1 MDPAAPAV
9 IACGMRKRRT
19 PIQKAIDT
27 LLADPRVANAWSEG
41 DNGCGDYRAGHVED
55 VWVDLKP
62 GFISDEETHSIHE
75 ETPARLIDALGGVR
89 PCDCDGCLD
98 ALAKAGA
105 RGGLPAGTRSNPAG
119 DEGGSLWPVLGGLA
133 AGAAVVGGLAYLL
146 RPREAS
152 AMGMNYDGSVVPGI
166 ASRPEDGGT
175 TFGFNELGGRLTGTA
190 FIDRI
195 KNMSESAYRRAVA
208 DAIIAGSIP
217 QCFARFTRVDVA
229 SRGMTGTFWISPM
242 PLAVGTDA
250 DMFHA
255 PLPVATV
262 QRIAN
267 HFGLLLPTSKMVDA
281 ARLVPGTIR
290 IPFQSKPDP
299 HQAIATYITAS
310 NEVEAQRAGRVG
322 NITDFYKTYV
332 LDGMR
337 LHDMSHCIIYGA
349 WRSSGSRVQE
359 VSIAHGLGYGDYS
372 QEGLVVWPQV
382 LVGGRSMPYADAVT
396 SATYWHIFSDDSVPL
411 DPTLLRYPT

>member
-1 MDPAAPAV
+1 
-9 IACGMRKRRT
+9 
-19 PIQKAIDT
+19 
-27 LLADPRVANAWSEG
+27 
-41 DNGCGDYRAGHVED
+41 
-55 VWVDLKP
+55 
-62 GFISDEETHSIHE
+62 
-75 ETPARLIDALGGVR
+75 
-89 PCDCDGCLD
+89 
-98 ALAKAGA
+98 
-105 RGGLPAGTRSNPAG
+105 
-119 DEGGSLWPVLGGLA
+119 
-133 AGAAVVGGLAYLL
+133 
-146 RPREAS
+146 
-152 AMGMNYDGSVVPGI
+152 MGMNYDGSVVPGI